1 MKVIKKLAILE
12 DQIYKSLQSGNKEYY
27 KPVTIKPMSV
37 YEDPMRIQGIKASV
51 VWNAIKDDYLE
62 AIDLTDRNGIDILKV
77 NINPTNVVKIRDQY
91 PEIYDKITYVIGTET
106 EPSVDVNFKNSYKGS
121 ISAVAIPKDVSTPE
135 WLIPFIDYNTIING
149 IYRY

>member
-1 MKVIKKLAILE
+1 MVPKEEGLDLKGLAIDKSSMNAKTRKQLKQVLFEEILDKENIDQMEVIKKLAILE

-62 AIDLTDRNGIDILKV
+62 AIDLTDRNGIV
-77 NINPTNVVKIRDQY
+77 FT
-91 PEIYDKITYVIGTET
+91 
-106 EPSVDVNFKNSYKGS
+106 
-121 ISAVAIPKDVSTPE
+121 
-135 WLIPFIDYNTIING
+135 
-149 IYRY
+149 